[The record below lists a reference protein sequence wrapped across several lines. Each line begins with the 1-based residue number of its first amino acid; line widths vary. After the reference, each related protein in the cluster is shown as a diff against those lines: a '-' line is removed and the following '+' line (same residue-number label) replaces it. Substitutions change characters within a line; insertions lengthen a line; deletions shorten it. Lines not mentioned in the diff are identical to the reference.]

1 MTSRQATI
9 RNEYGIHCRPSAV
22 IASEVKDCPGQVT
35 VTDDRGS
42 SADPRS
48 IMALLSLGLTRGRQ
62 VTVTVDGPGEEGLCA
77 RLVELLE
84 TNFDFPKDAS
94 E

>member
-9 RNEYGIHCRPSAV
+9 KNEYGIHCRPSAV
-22 IASEVKDCPGQVT
+22 IATEAKELAGEIT
-35 VTDDRGS
+35 VADGRGNT
-42 SADPRS
+42 ADPRS
-48 IMALLSLGLTRGRQ
+48 IMALLSLGLTQGRD
-62 VTVTVDGPGEEGLCA
+62 VTVTVDGPDEEGVCA

-84 TNFDFPKDAS
+84 TNFDFPKRGA

>member
-9 RNEYGIHCRPSAV
+9 HNEYGIHCRPSAV
-22 IASEVKDCPGQVT
+22 ITSEVKDCPGQIAV
-35 VTDDRGS
+35 VDDRGV

-48 IMALLSLGLTRGRQ
+48 IMSLLSLGLTRGKT
-62 VTVTVDGPGEEGLCA
+62 VTVTVEGPGEEEICS

-84 TNFDFPKDAS
+84 TDFDFPKNAS
-94 E
+94 G